1 MQFNV
6 AQLLKEPLG
15 FQWGL
20 EVNEEVI
27 TEWGKRKRV
36 EGHLVLTLFNEGI
49 WAEASLNLEV
59 DEVCGRCLKAF
70 RQPIRASINER
81 FYCDTSTDRNN
92 EPGLMETE
100 DGDLYIDDIGTLDL
114 SERSFANT

>member
-1 MQFNV
+1 MCCYAIYV

-27 TEWGKRKRV
+27 TEWGERERV

-49 WAEASLNLEV
+49 WAEASLNLKV

-70 RQPIRASINER
+70 RQPIRASITN
-81 FYCDTSTDRNN
+81 SLLRN
-92 EPGLMETE
+92 
-100 DGDLYIDDIGTLDL
+100 
-114 SERSFANT
+114 SSR